1 MTSFDAQIQV
11 GENERTEFKSAFN
24 QETVE
29 SVCAF
34 ANRREKNHET

>member
-1 MTSFDAQIQV
+1 MTSFGAQIKV

-29 SVCAF
+29 SVCAPT
-34 ANRREKNHET
+34 NRRGKNHET